1 MNLEQSVCSYDTY
14 LTSDLLC
21 RITGRST
28 SREWI
33 KTEMEEGSNSLQ
45 ANFRPY
51 GWVCLIVLPEIKLLV
66 LNCTYIAIS
75 AMRNDDNELN

>member
-1 MNLEQSVCSYDTY
+1 
-14 LTSDLLC
+14 
-21 RITGRST
+21 
-28 SREWI
+28 
-33 KTEMEEGSNSLQ
+33 MEEGSNSLQ